1 MIEEG
6 WFMRNLEESRLY
18 YKNHDHDDG
27 HDADHNDDDDDD
39 DGDKGDDY
47 DDDYGMR
54 MWKCL
59 CGWG

>member
-1 MIEEG
+1 MQTFIFVCADYIDEID
-6 WFMRNLEESRLY
+6 
-18 YKNHDHDDG
+18 YKNGDRDDG
-27 HDADHNDDDDDD
+27 HDADHNDDDD
-39 DGDKGDDY
+39 GDYGHDY